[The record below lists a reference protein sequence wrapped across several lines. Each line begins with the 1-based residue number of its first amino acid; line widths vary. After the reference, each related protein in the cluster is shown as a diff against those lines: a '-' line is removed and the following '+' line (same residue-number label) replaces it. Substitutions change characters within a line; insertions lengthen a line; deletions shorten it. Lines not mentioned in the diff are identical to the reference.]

1 MCWVMNLHFLLP
13 SVRAIWVGMQIGW
26 ATSHKSGGLPSSNFS
41 WGTTASWASLHT
53 FKIRQ
58 TFIIAKQDDRTSL
71 RFAEA
76 WSHQRRPNQA
86 GIRPNETLISS
97 IKSLCRKAPLT
108 QEVPWRTL
116 RHVSSC
122 KQKVRNVMLCKQSQ
136 TSSHSTKND
145 PKKAPHS
152 MKETMKCPWY
162 VMPHTTMRRE

>member
-58 TFIIAKQDDRTSL
+58 TFNYCQAGWQNFLKICGSMKPSK
-71 RFAEA
+71 
-76 WSHQRRPNQA
+76 WPNQA